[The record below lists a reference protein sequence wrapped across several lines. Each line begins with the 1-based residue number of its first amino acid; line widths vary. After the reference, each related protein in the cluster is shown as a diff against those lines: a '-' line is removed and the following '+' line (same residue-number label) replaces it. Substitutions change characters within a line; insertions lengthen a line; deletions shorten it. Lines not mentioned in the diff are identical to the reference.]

1 MRPPVAAMTQETT
14 TAAVIFASNSVP
26 GSDAGDTENPPA
38 GILAAHVRASS
49 GELSAPH
56 KFTT

>member
-1 MRPPVAAMTQETT
+1 MTQETT